1 MQQNHRSPSAIARDI
16 CAAIAE
22 QYHEKPA
29 AKQPAFI
36 TYARPYLQALRLRDD
51 WDGMYG
57 ADTVKSCG
65 LYALYAERSGRRIT
79 RLCGRACKKN
89 LLCI

>member
-1 MQQNHRSPSAIARDI
+1 MANEHRSPSAIARDI

-36 TYARPYLQALRLRDD
+36 TYARPYLQALRQSDD
-51 WDGMYG
+51 WGGMYG

-65 LYALYAERSGRRIT
+65 LYALSNLAAWRGEAAKKLKAELKS
-79 RLCGRACKKN
+79 ACM
-89 LLCI
+89 